1 MSKLEIVTSKINEVT
16 EKTIIQE
23 IALTSNVMMVRPANF
38 GFNEETAENNAF
50 QINDTG
56 NSKDEIKARA
66 IEEFDQFVALLQ
78 KNHVNVEVIQD
89 TLLPV
94 NPDAVFPNNWISFH
108 HPDFV
113 VTYPMFALKRRNE
126 RRKEIID
133 DLKLKYSIKAQF
145 EYEHFEQKQMFLE
158 GTGSIVFDRKSK
170 IAYAC
175 KSIRTHQE
183 LFRRFCDDLKFKPL
197 LFDAV
202 DKNGQPIYHTNVMMT
217 IGVDFVIICMDSIA
231 NNEDKIKLITLFNET
246 GKKIIP
252 ISMEQMED
260 FAGNM
265 LQLKNK
271 NGQRLLIMSTRA
283 HKALSIDQKNEIE
296 QYTKIVHADLDII
309 ETYGGGGAR
318 CMIAEIFLNPLSN

>member
-1 MSKLEIVTSKINEVT
+1 MNKLDIANSNLNKLI
-16 EKTIIQE
+16 EKTIEQKV
-23 IALTSNVMMVRPANF
+23 ALTSNVMMVRPANF
-38 GFNEETAENNAF
+38 GFNEQTAKNNAF
-50 QINDTG
+50 QINDTTK
-56 NSKDEIKARA
+56 SKEEIKSRA
-66 IEEFDQFVALLQ
+66 IEEFDQFVEILQ
-78 KNHVNVEVIQD
+78 ENDVNVEVIQD
-89 TLLPV
+89 TLQPI

-145 EYEHFEQKQMFLE
+145 EYEHFEHKEMFLE
-158 GTGSIVFDRKSK
+158 GTGSIVFDRKYK

-175 KSIRTHQE
+175 KSIRTHQN
-183 LFRRFCDDLKFKPL
+183 LFRKFCDDLKFKPL

-202 DKNGQPIYHTNVMMT
+202 DKKGQPIYHTNVMMT
-217 IGVDFVIICMDSIA
+217 VGVDFVIICMDSIA
-231 NNEDKIKLITLFNET
+231 NDEDKIKLITFFNET

-271 NGQRLLIMSTRA
+271 NGQCLLIMSTRA
-283 HKALSIDQKNEIE
+283 YKALSIDQKNEIE